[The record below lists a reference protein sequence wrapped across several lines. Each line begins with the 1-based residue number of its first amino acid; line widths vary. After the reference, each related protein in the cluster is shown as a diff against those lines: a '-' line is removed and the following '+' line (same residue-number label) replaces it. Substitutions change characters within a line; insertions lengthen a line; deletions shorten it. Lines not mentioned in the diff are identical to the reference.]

1 MKISLLL
8 SIFQFFKGLFQF
20 RRKDHPIREFT
31 NDEIETL
38 KYKAR
43 IALVD
48 DDEISHVRRLQKEG
62 YNIVDFPDI
71 SEIDDFIRKNYNVVI
86 LDIQGIGKE
95 ISEVSGGWGIL
106 KYLKT
111 ESPHIV
117 VIIFTGAD
125 WSVTKYKHLV
135 DLADDIIG
143 KDLEYLDFKSKLDSA
158 IRKSF
163 SLEYHLEIE
172 KKNLLQVI
180 PNTESYNKV
189 LDIIKRN
196 GGNKDRAVNDIKKI
210 TTSEDAIKSVNGFLT
225 LVNSILNLVKE

>member
-1 MKISLLL
+1 MKISLILGVL
-8 SIFQFFKGLFQF
+8 QFFKGLFQF
-20 RRKDHPIREFT
+20 RRKSYPIREFT
-31 NDEIETL
+31 NEEIEKL

-143 KDLEYLDFKSKLDSA
+143 KDLEYLDFKPKLDSA
-158 IRKSF
+158 IRKAF
-163 SLEYHLEIE
+163 SLDFHLEIE
-172 KKNLLQVI
+172 KKKLIQVI
-180 PNTESYNKV
+180 PNTETYNNV
-189 LDIIKRN
+189 LDILKRN
-196 GGNKDRAVNDIKKI
+196 GGNKDKAVNEIKKI
-210 TTSEDAIKSVNGFLT
+210 ISSDDAIKSVNGFLT
-225 LVNSILNLVKE
+225 LVNSILNLMNE